1 MTIPLSAEVAS
12 RDHCS
17 RDAPQRHVPQGGLG
31 RSKNGLFLEAF
42 PPDVVAFPGAIKAA
56 HDEWKR

>member
-1 MTIPLSAEVAS
+1 
-12 RDHCS
+12 
-17 RDAPQRHVPQGGLG
+17 
-31 RSKNGLFLEAF
+31 LFLEAF